1 MGGYAMEPNEV
12 TEQLALEK
20 ASEGWLNYLAV
31 TTILLAVF
39 ATLAGFKEGNNSVDS
54 VLNQTQAANQWS
66 FYQAKSIKS
75 YLYEM
80 QKDKL
85 EMEVKGLN
93 KERSP
98 ELIREYEQK
107 ITAYSKDIERYGK
120 ERKEIMVEA
129 KKYETLRDEVQ
140 RRAQAFGIS
149 MIFLQMGILLSSI
162 AALMKKR
169 PLWYAGLVIGVV
181 GVAYFVDGL
190 VLIVN

>member
-1 MGGYAMEPNEV
+1 MEPNEV
-12 TEQLALEK
+12 TEQLALDK

-31 TTILLAVF
+31 TTIILAVF

-66 FYQAKSIKS
+66 YYQAKSIKS

-85 EMEVKGLN
+85 EMELKARK
-93 KERSP
+93 KEISP
-98 ELIREYEQK
+98 ELIAEYEGK
-107 ITAYSKDIERYGK
+107 ISTYGKDIERYSK
-120 ERKEIMVEA
+120 ERKDIMVEA
-129 KKYETLRDEVQ
+129 KKYENLRDDVQ

-149 MIFLQMGILLSSI
+149 MVFLQMGILLSSI
-162 AALMKKR
+162 AALMKKK

-181 GVAYFVDGL
+181 GSACFVDGF
-190 VLIVN
+190 VLIMN